1 MNAVQPLSPANAIRT
16 LSLAMAWAFAALP
29 CFTPAHADYLPDPK
43 AAEAALWA
51 SPSVAQSRGEYA
63 AQSLR
68 SQSLQKGREEWKLDA
83 EVDQR
88 RIQTTPS
95 DDFAEWGLALSRP
108 IRMPARAEADRALA
122 GALNAHAEASL
133 GEALHESGRQL
144 LTLWFDWLNQSSQS
158 SLWQAQRQLAEQQLA
173 TVNARIR
180 LGEAPRTE
188 RVNAEAA
195 LAQIRLQQQQAATRL
210 QQARGRLL
218 AQFPTLSLA
227 ADTTLTPPAQAG
239 FQGSADQYVDAVLEH
254 NHELLRAR
262 RQADVLQA
270 EARKFAQHR
279 SVDPTVGVFYRNEMG
294 GNEHVLGLGVGL
306 TLPGGARRTD
316 QEAAEQLAATAQD
329 TAIRLEQRLRQEAR
343 TDFETA
349 SAQMANW
356 EQAHL
361 AALAL
366 DEAARLAARAYDLGE
381 GSLDQVLVNRRL
393 ALEGQLTAQQVQ
405 IDALAANARL
415 KLDAH
420 ELWPLDVD
428 ADRAHAHP

>member
-1 MNAVQPLSPANAIRT
+1 MIAVHK
-16 LSLAMAWAFAALP
+16 LSLALALAFS
-29 CFTPAHADYLPDPK
+29 AHVQADYLPDPA
-43 AAEAALWA
+43 AAEAALRA
-51 SPSVAQSRGEYA
+51 SPMVVQARGDLA

-68 SQSLQKGREEWKLDA
+68 SQSLEQGRAEWKVDA

-95 DDFAEWGLALSRP
+95 DNFAEWGLALSRP

-122 GALNAHAEASL
+122 GALTAHAEASL

-144 LTLWFDWLNQSSQS
+144 LTLWFDWLSQASQS
-158 SLWQAQRQLAEQQLA
+158 SLWQAQLQLAEQQLA

-180 LGEAPRTE
+180 LGEAPRAE

-195 LAQIRLQQQQAATRL
+195 LAQVRLQQQQAATRM
-210 QQARGRLL
+210 QQARNRLL
-218 AQFPTLSLA
+218 AQFPALPLT
-227 ADTTLTPPAQAG
+227 ADTTLSPPVPPVG
-239 FQGSADQYVDAVLEH
+239 TADDYVNVVLEH
-254 NHELLRAR
+254 NHELFRAR

-270 EARKFAQHR
+270 EARQLAQHR
-279 SVDPTVGVFYRNEMG
+279 SVDPTVGMFYRNEMG

-329 TAIRLEQRLRQEAR
+329 AAIRLEQRLRQEAR
-343 TDFETA
+343 ADFETA
-349 SAQMANW
+349 VAQAANW
-356 EQAHL
+356 QQADQ
-361 AALAL
+361 AAQALA
-366 DEAARLAARAYDLGE
+366 EAARLAARAYGLGE

-405 IDALAANARL
+405 LDTLAAHARL
-415 KLDAH
+415 KLDSH
-420 ELWPLDVD
+420 QLWPLDVD
-428 ADRAHAHP
+428 ADSTHAHP

>member
-1 MNAVQPLSPANAIRT
+1 MNAVRSLSPANSVRT
-16 LSLAMAWAFAALP
+16 FSLALAWAFAAH
-29 CFTPAHADYLPDPK
+29 AHADYLPDPK
-43 AAEAALWA
+43 AAEAALWT
-51 SPSVAQSRGEYA
+51 SPMVTQSRGDYA

-68 SQSLQKGREEWKLDA
+68 SQSLQQGREEWKLDA
-83 EVDQR
+83 DVDQR

-158 SLWQAQRQLAEQQLA
+158 SLWQEQRQLAEQQLA

-180 LGEAPRTE
+180 LGEAPRSE

-210 QQARGRLL
+210 QQARSRLL
-218 AQFPTLSLA
+218 AQFPSLPLT
-227 ADTTLTPPAQAG
+227 ADTTPPPPVQAG
-239 FQGSADQYVDAVLEH
+239 FHGSAEQYVDAVLEH
-254 NHELLRAR
+254 NHELFRAR

-270 EARKFAQHR
+270 EARKLARHR
-279 SVDPTVGVFYRNEMG
+279 SVDPTVGLFYRNEMG
-294 GNEHVLGLGVGL
+294 GNEHVLGLGVSL

-316 QEAAEQLAATAQD
+316 QEATERLAATARD
-329 TAIRLEQRLRQEAR
+329 AAIRLEQRLRAEAR
-343 TDFETA
+343 ADFETA
-349 SAQMANW
+349 TAQTANW
-356 EQAHL
+356 EHAHQA
-361 AALAL
+361 AQAL
-366 DEAARLAARAYDLGE
+366 DEAARLAARAYGLGE

-405 IDALAANARL
+405 LDALAANARL
-415 KLDAH
+415 KLDSH
-420 ELWPLDVD
+420 QLWSLDVD
-428 ADRAHAHP
+428 ADSAHAHP

>member
-1 MNAVQPLSPANAIRT
+1 MNAFRTLNTANAVRT
-16 LSLAMAWAFAALP
+16 SSLALVLAFS
-29 CFTPAHADYLPDPK
+29 AHVKADYLPDPK

-51 SPSVAQSRGEYA
+51 SPSVAQARGDYA
-63 AQSLR
+63 AQALR
-68 SQSLQKGREEWKLDA
+68 SQSLQQGRDEWKLDA

-95 DDFAEWGLALSRP
+95 DNFAEWGLALSRP

-144 LTLWFDWLNQSSQS
+144 LTLWFDWLNLASQS
-158 SLWQAQRQLAEQQLA
+158 NQWQAQRQLAEQQLA

-195 LAQIRLQQQQAATRL
+195 LAQIRLQQLQSATRL
-210 QQARGRLL
+210 QQARSRLL
-218 AQFPTLSLA
+218 TQFPTLPLTA
-227 ADTTLTPPAQAG
+227 ATTLPPPTQPG
-239 FQGSADQYVDAVLEH
+239 FQGSADHYVDAVLEH
-254 NHELLRAR
+254 NHELFRAR

-270 EARKFAQHR
+270 EARKLAQHR
-279 SVDPTVGVFYRNEMG
+279 SIDPTVGMFYRNEMG

-316 QEAAEQLAATAQD
+316 QEAAEQLATSARNA
-329 TAIRLEQRLRQEAR
+329 AIQLEQRLRQEAR
-343 TDFETA
+343 ADFEIA
-349 SAQMANW
+349 IAQVENW
-356 EQAHL
+356 QQADR
-361 AALAL
+361 AAQAL
-366 DEAARLAARAYDLGE
+366 TEAARLAARAYELGE

-393 ALEGQLTAQQVQ
+393 ALEGQLMAQQAQ
-405 IDALAANARL
+405 LDALAANARL
-415 KLDAH
+415 KLDSH
-420 ELWPLDVD
+420 QLWPLDVD
-428 ADRAHAHP
+428 TDSAHGHP